1 MLALASIVAKSE
13 GVLLSLTSFEIQ
25 DILRALR
32 PNQIFQPSA
41 MEGRTS
47 RVLTR
52 CLDSCRL
59 FNVRGTRPSPYRG
72 ASQRARDKLCF
83 VVLKNKTQ
91 NNVSQNI
98 TEVIFYG
105 NT

>member
-1 MLALASIVAKSE
+1 MLALAPIVAKSE

-25 DILRALR
+25 DILRALH
-32 PNQIFQPSA
+32 PNQIFQPST

-59 FNVRGTRPSPYRG
+59 FNVRGTRPSPLPRRFPAG
-72 ASQRARDKLCF
+72 AGQSVFRSVKEQDAKQRQLE
-83 VVLKNKTQ
+83 
-91 NNVSQNI
+91 I
-98 TEVIFYG
+98 
-105 NT
+105 